1 MPIQLLSD
9 ALISQIAA
17 GEVIERPASVVK
29 ELVENALDA
38 RATRIEV
45 ELERG
50 GCGLIRVRD
59 DGIGIQPEEIA
70 LALARH
76 ATSKIASLDDL
87 ERVATLGFRG
97 EALPSIASVSRLS
110 LVSRAA
116 AAAHAWAVEA
126 RDGALAAP
134 VPASHPPGTS
144 VEVRDLFFNVPARR
158 KFLRSDATEY
168 QHIVR
173 MLERLALSR
182 FAAAFT
188 LVHNGK
194 TVWSLA
200 AAQTAA
206 ERLARVAKICG
217 EDFAAHV
224 IELKHDTES
233 LRLSGWLALPTFSR
247 SQSDLQFAFLNGR
260 FVRDKLLAGAVR
272 LAYQDVLFHGRFSAY
287 LLYLELD
294 PTAVD
299 VNAHPQKLEVRFR
312 DSRRIHDFV
321 FRTLERVLAETRP
334 SAESAGSAPLDWL
347 TGSASFDRVPLRNQA
362 RFVLP
367 EGRGPRTGEDAYRGF
382 VERAEFGVGEG
393 AGQGFGEGAGGSSGA
408 APGLSSSAAPGA
420 SASVAFGVSAS
431 AALGVSALGVPS
443 ASTSPAAGFSASR
456 GLGVDGIGEG
466 RHDGER
472 ADERPLG
479 YAIAQLHGVYI
490 LAQTADGM
498 VLVDMHAA
506 HERVMY
512 ERMKKL
518 LAGETAQQQLLIP
531 QILHVSP
538 AQAEAA
544 EAHAQEFAALG
555 FGVSRLAPD
564 QLAMRAIPVLLA
576 GRDPGGVVRDVLS
589 DLLEQGHSRRVEESI
604 NHLLATMACHA
615 AVRAQRNLTL
625 PEMNALLREMEG
637 TERADQCNH
646 GRPTWVRLSL
656 TDLDRLFL
664 RGR

>member
-1 MPIQLLSD
+1 MPILLLSD

-59 DGIGIQPEEIA
+59 DGFGILPEEMA

-76 ATSKIASLDDL
+76 ATSKIVSLDDL
-87 ERVATLGFRG
+87 ESVATLGFRG

-110 LVSRAA
+110 LISRSA
-116 AAAHAWAVEA
+116 AAAHAWVLDA
-126 RDGALAAP
+126 RDGAIAP
-134 VPASHPPGTS
+134 PAPASHPPGTS

-158 KFLRSDATEY
+158 KFLRSEASEY

-182 FAAAFT
+182 FEVAFI
-188 LVHNGK
+188 LAHNGK
-194 TVWSLA
+194 TVWSLPA
-200 AAQTAA
+200 ARNAP

-217 EDFAAHV
+217 EDFAGHV
-224 IELKHDTES
+224 IELQHDTET

-294 PTAVD
+294 PTLVD

-321 FRTLERVLAETRP
+321 FRTLERVLADTRP
-334 SAESAGSAPLDWL
+334 SAASAGSAPLDWL
-347 TGSASFDRVPLRNQA
+347 TGSARFDGVAPPSQA
-362 RFVLP
+362 RFMLP
-367 EGRGPRTGEDAYRGF
+367 EGRALRMGEDAYREL
-382 VERAEFGVGEG
+382 VAREDLRVG
-393 AGQGFGEGAGGSSGA
+393 
-408 APGLSSSAAPGA
+408 
-420 SASVAFGVSAS
+420 
-431 AALGVSALGVPS
+431 SALGV
-443 ASTSPAAGFSASR
+443 AAAP
-456 GLGVDGIGEG
+456 GVGEQPING
-466 RHDGER
+466 VP
-472 ADERPLG
+472 PLG

-490 LAQTADGM
+490 LAQTAEGV

-512 ERMKKL
+512 ERMKRL
-518 LAGETAQQQLLIP
+518 LSGQTAQQQLLLP
-531 QILHVSP
+531 EILHVTA

-544 EAHAQEFAALG
+544 EAHAEQFAALG

-564 QLAMRAIPVLLA
+564 QLALRAIPSLLA
-576 GRDPGGVVRDVLS
+576 GRDAAAIVRDVLS
-589 DLLEQGHSRRVEESI
+589 DLLEQGHSRAVEESI
-604 NHLLATMACHA
+604 NHLLATSACHA
-615 AVRAQRNLTL
+615 SVRAQRNLSL

-637 TERADQCNH
+637 TDRADQCNH

-656 TDLDRLFL
+656 GELDRLFL

>member
-38 RATRIEV
+38 RAKRIEV

-116 AAAHAWAVEA
+116 TAAHAWVVEA

-182 FAAAFT
+182 FAVAFS

-194 TVWSLA
+194 TVWSLPPA
-200 AAQTAA
+200 HTAA

-217 EDFAAHV
+217 EDFAGHV

-321 FRTLERVLAETRP
+321 FRTLERVLADTRP

-347 TGSASFDRVPLRNQA
+347 TGSATFDRVALRDQA

-367 EGRGPRTGEDAYRGF
+367 EGRAPRTGEDAYRGF

-393 AGQGFGEGAGGSSGA
+393 AGLGTGESVAG
-408 APGLSSSAAPGA
+408 SSSAALGA
-420 SASVAFGVSAS
+420 GAAFGVNAS
-431 AALGVSALGVPS
+431 EGTNPE
-443 ASTSPAAGFSASR
+443 AGFS
-456 GLGVDGIGEG
+456 GGQGPGVG
-466 RHDGER
+466 

-490 LAQTADGM
+490 LTQTADGM

-531 QILHVSP
+531 QILQVSP

-576 GRDPGGVVRDVLS
+576 GRDPGGIVRDVLS

>member
-29 ELVENALDA
+29 ELVENAMDA
-38 RATRIEV
+38 RARRIEV

-50 GCGLIRVRD
+50 GCGMIRVRD
-59 DGIGIQPEEIA
+59 DGIGIQAEEIA

-87 ERVATLGFRG
+87 ESVATLGFRG

-110 LVSRAA
+110 LVSRPAA
-116 AAAHAWAVEA
+116 SAHAWSVEA
-126 RDGALAAP
+126 RDGALAPPA
-134 VPASHPPGTS
+134 PASHPPGTS

-158 KFLRSDATEY
+158 KFLRTEATEY

-182 FAAAFT
+182 FEVAFT

-194 TVWSLA
+194 TVWTLPA
-200 AAQTAA
+200 AHTAD
-206 ERLARVAKICG
+206 ERLARVAQVCG
-217 EDFAAHV
+217 EDFAGHV

-247 SQSDLQFAFLNGR
+247 SQADLQFAFLNGR
-260 FVRDKLLAGAVR
+260 FVRDKLLAGAAR

-321 FRTLERVLAETRP
+321 FRTLERVLADTRP
-334 SAESAGSAPLDWL
+334 SAASAGSAPLDWL
-347 TGSASFDRVPLRNQA
+347 TGSARYGGVAPPSQA

-367 EGRGPRTGEDAYRGF
+367 EGRSPRAGEDAHRAL
-382 VERAEFGVGEG
+382 VERGES
-393 AGQGFGEGAGGSSGA
+393 AVREGQGPANPWGPTRPWSADADSAAAA
-408 APGLSSSAAPGA
+408 AP
-420 SASVAFGVSAS
+420 
-431 AALGVSALGVPS
+431 LGV
-443 ASTSPAAGFSASR
+443 
-456 GLGVDGIGEG
+456 
-466 RHDGER
+466 
-472 ADERPLG
+472 
-479 YAIAQLHGVYI
+479 AIAQLHGVYI
-490 LAQTADGM
+490 LAQTADGI

-512 ERMKKL
+512 ERMKQL
-518 LAGETAQQQLLIP
+518 LAGQTAQQQLLIP
-531 QILHVSP
+531 QILQVSP

-544 EAHAQEFAALG
+544 ETHAAEFAALG
-555 FGVSRLAPD
+555 FGVTRLAPD
-564 QLAMRAIPVLLA
+564 QLALRSIPSLLA
-576 GRDPGGVVRDVLS
+576 GRDSAEIIRDVLS

-615 AVRAQRNLTL
+615 SVRAQRNLSL
-625 PEMNALLREMEG
+625 PEMNALLREMEN

-646 GRPTWVRLSL
+646 GRPTWVRLSIA
-656 TDLDRLFL
+656 DLDRLFL

>member
-1 MPIQLLSD
+1 LPILLLSD
-9 ALISQIAA
+9 ALINQIAA

-38 RATRIEV
+38 QAKRIEV

-50 GCGLIRVRD
+50 GSGLIRIRD
-59 DGIGIQPEEIA
+59 DGMGIQPEEIA

-87 ERVATLGFRG
+87 ESVFTLGFRG

-110 LVSRAA
+110 LISRSGG
-116 AAAHAWAVEA
+116 AAHAWSVDA
-126 RDGALAAP
+126 RDGAVAAP
-134 VPASHPPGTS
+134 APASHPQGTS

-158 KFLRSDATEY
+158 KFLRGENTEY

-182 FAAAFT
+182 FEVAFT

-194 TVWSLA
+194 IVWSLA
-200 AAQTAA
+200 AARTKP
-206 ERLARVAKICG
+206 ERLARVAQLCG
-217 EDFAAHV
+217 GDFAAHV
-224 IELKHDTES
+224 IELNYDTES
-233 LRLSGWLALPTFSR
+233 LQLSGWLALPTFSR
-247 SQSDLQFAFLNGR
+247 SQSDLQFAYLNGR

-272 LAYQDVLFHGRFSAY
+272 LAYRDVLFHGRFPAY
-287 LLYLELD
+287 LLYLKLD
-294 PTAVD
+294 PALVD

-321 FRTLERVLAETRP
+321 FRTLERVLADTKP

-347 TGSASFDRVPLRNQA
+347 TDSTQFDRVSAPNQA
-362 RFVLP
+362 HFALP
-367 EGRGPRTGEDAYRGF
+367 EGRPAQSRVDAYRSF
-382 VERAEFGVGEG
+382 VKREDLG
-393 AGQGFGEGAGGSSGA
+393 GQEPDPNADPVANGSA
-408 APGLSSSAAPGA
+408 
-420 SASVAFGVSAS
+420 
-431 AALGVSALGVPS
+431 
-443 ASTSPAAGFSASR
+443 
-456 GLGVDGIGEG
+456 
-466 RHDGER
+466 
-472 ADERPLG
+472 PLG

-490 LAQTADGM
+490 LAQTPDGV

-518 LAGETAQQQLLIP
+518 LAGQTARQQLLMPEI
-531 QILHVSP
+531 IHVTP

-544 EAHAQEFAALG
+544 DNHSQEFAALG
-555 FGVSRLAPD
+555 FDVSRLAPD
-564 QLAMRAIPVLLA
+564 QLALRAIPTLLM
-576 GRDPGGVVRDVLS
+576 GRDPAGVVRDVLS

-604 NHLLATMACHA
+604 NHLLGTMACHA
-615 AVRAQRNLTL
+615 AVRAQRNLSI
-625 PEMNALLREMEG
+625 PEMNSLLREMEV
-637 TERADQCNH
+637 TPRADQCNH

-656 TDLDRLFL
+656 TELDRLFL

>member
-1 MPIQLLSD
+1 LPIQLLSD

-116 AAAHAWAVEA
+116 TAAHAWSVEA

-182 FAAAFT
+182 FAVAFT

-194 TVWSLA
+194 TVWSLPPA
-200 AAQTAA
+200 HTAA

-217 EDFAAHV
+217 EDFAGHV
-224 IELKHDTES
+224 IELKYDTES
-233 LRLSGWLALPTFSR
+233 LGLSGWLALPTFSR

-321 FRTLERVLAETRP
+321 FRTLERVLSDTRP

-347 TGSASFDRVPLRNQA
+347 TGSATFDRVALRDQA

-367 EGRGPRTGEDAYRGF
+367 EGRAPRTGEDAYRGF

-393 AGQGFGEGAGGSSGA
+393 AGLGTGESVGG
-408 APGLSSSAAPGA
+408 SSSAALGA
-420 SASVAFGVSAS
+420 GAAFGVNAS
-431 AALGVSALGVPS
+431 EGTNPE
-443 ASTSPAAGFSASR
+443 AGFSGGQGPGA
-456 GLGVDGIGEG
+456 G
-466 RHDGER
+466 

-490 LAQTADGM
+490 LTQTADGM

-518 LAGETAQQQLLIP
+518 LAGETAQQQFLIP
-531 QILHVSP
+531 QILQVSP

-576 GRDPGGVVRDVLS
+576 GRDPGGIVRDVLS

>member
-1 MPIQLLSD
+1 LPILPLSD

-59 DGIGIQPEEIA
+59 DGFGIVAAEMA

-76 ATSKIASLDDL
+76 ATSKIVSLDDL

-110 LVSRAA
+110 LISRPAA
-116 AAAHAWAVEA
+116 AEHAWVLDA
-126 RDGALAAP
+126 RDGALGAP
-134 VPASHPPGTS
+134 APASHPPGTS

-158 KFLRSDATEY
+158 KFLRSEATEY

-182 FAAAFT
+182 FEVAFT
-188 LVHNGK
+188 LAHNGK
-194 TVWSLA
+194 TVWSLPA
-200 AAQTAA
+200 ARTAP

-224 IELKHDTES
+224 IELKHDTET

-294 PTAVD
+294 PTLVD

-321 FRTLERVLAETRP
+321 FRTLERVLADTRP
-334 SAESAGSAPLDWL
+334 SVESAGSAPLDWL
-347 TGSASFDRVPLRNQA
+347 TGSARFDGVAPPSQA
-362 RFVLP
+362 RFMLP
-367 EGRGPRTGEDAYRGF
+367 EGRAPRPGEDAYREF
-382 VERAEFGVGEG
+382 VARADF
-393 AGQGFGEGAGGSSGA
+393 GA
-408 APGLSSSAAPGA
+408 ASAFG
-420 SASVAFGVSAS
+420 SASGSGVAEPTING
-431 AALGVSALGVPS
+431 AA
-443 ASTSPAAGFSASR
+443 
-456 GLGVDGIGEG
+456 
-466 RHDGER
+466 
-472 ADERPLG
+472 PLG

-490 LAQTADGM
+490 LAQTAEGV

-518 LAGETAQQQLLIP
+518 LSGQTAQQQLLLP
-531 QILHVSP
+531 EILHVTP

-544 EAHAQEFAALG
+544 DTHAEQFAALG

-564 QLAMRAIPVLLA
+564 QLTLRAIPSLLA
-576 GRDPGGVVRDVLS
+576 GRDAVAIVRDVLS
-589 DLLEQGHSRRVEESI
+589 DLLAQGHSRAVEESI
-604 NHLLATMACHA
+604 NHLLATSACHA
-615 AVRAQRNLTL
+615 SVRAQRNLSL
-625 PEMNALLREMEG
+625 PEMNALLREME
-637 TERADQCNH
+637 TTDRADQCNH

-656 TDLDRLFL
+656 AELDRLFM

>member
-38 RATRIEV
+38 RASRIEV

-50 GCGLIRVRD
+50 GCGLVRVRD

-87 ERVATLGFRG
+87 ESVATLGFRG

-110 LVSRAA
+110 LISRPAA
-116 AAAHAWAVEA
+116 SAHAWSVEA
-126 RDGALAAP
+126 RDGILAAP
-134 VPASHPPGTS
+134 APASHPLGTS

-158 KFLRSDATEY
+158 KFLRTETTEY

-182 FAAAFT
+182 FDVAFT
-188 LVHNGK
+188 LAHNGK
-194 TVWSLA
+194 TVWSLPA
-200 AAQTAA
+200 ASTTA

-217 EDFAAHV
+217 EDFAGHV

-321 FRTLERVLAETRP
+321 FRTLERVLSDTRP

-347 TGSASFDRVPLRNQA
+347 TGSARFDRVAPPNQA
-362 RFVLP
+362 RFALP
-367 EGRGPRTGEDAYRGF
+367 EGRPPRSGEDAYRSL
-382 VERAEFGVGEG
+382 VERGDLGLSVGEG
-393 AGQGFGEGAGGSSGA
+393 QPFDGSRPAGNAQSHGDAHSHSDAQSRSDA
-408 APGLSSSAAPGA
+408 A
-420 SASVAFGVSAS
+420 
-431 AALGVSALGVPS
+431 
-443 ASTSPAAGFSASR
+443 
-456 GLGVDGIGEG
+456 
-466 RHDGER
+466 
-472 ADERPLG
+472 PLG

-490 LAQTADGM
+490 LAQTADGI

-512 ERMKKL
+512 ERMKML
-518 LAGETAQQQLLIP
+518 LAGQTAQQQLLLP
-531 QILHVSP
+531 EILHVSP

-544 EAHAQEFAALG
+544 ELHAAEFAALG
-555 FGVSRLAPD
+555 FGVTRLAPD
-564 QLAMRAIPVLLA
+564 QLALRAIPSLLS
-576 GRDPGGVVRDVLS
+576 GRDPAGIVRDVLS

-615 AVRAQRNLTL
+615 AVRAQRNLSL

-646 GRPTWVRLSL
+646 GRPTWVRLSIN
-656 TDLDRLFL
+656 DLDRLFL

>member
-1 MPIQLLSD
+1 LPIQLLSD

-38 RATRIEV
+38 RARRIEV

-59 DGIGIQPEEIA
+59 DGIGIQPGEIA

-87 ERVATLGFRG
+87 ESVATLGFRG
-97 EALPSIASVSRLS
+97 EALPSMASVSRLS
-110 LVSRAA
+110 LVSRSGT
-116 AAAHAWAVEA
+116 AAHAWSVEA
-126 RDGALAAP
+126 HDGVLAAP

-158 KFLRSDATEY
+158 KFLRSESTEY

-182 FAAAFT
+182 FEVAFALT
-188 LVHNGK
+188 HNGK
-194 TVWSLA
+194 TVWSLPA
-200 AAQTAA
+200 AHTAP

-217 EDFAAHV
+217 EDFAGHV
-224 IELKHDTES
+224 LELKHDTES

-287 LLYLELD
+287 LLYLEVA
-294 PTAVD
+294 PAMVD

-321 FRTLERVLAETRP
+321 FRTLERMLADTRP

-347 TGSASFDRVPLRNQA
+347 TGSAQFDRVARPDQG

-367 EGRGPRTGEDAYRGF
+367 EGRASGRGVDVYRGL
-382 VERAEFGVGEG
+382 VARADYGVGEG
-393 AGQGFGEGAGGSSGA
+393 QPAHGAQLDGA
-408 APGLSSSAAPGA
+408 AQSTGGAHPDGGAQLDGGAQSAADA
-420 SASVAFGVSAS
+420 
-431 AALGVSALGVPS
+431 
-443 ASTSPAAGFSASR
+443 
-456 GLGVDGIGEG
+456 
-466 RHDGER
+466 
-472 ADERPLG
+472 PLG

-490 LAQTADGM
+490 LAQTADGV

-518 LAGETAQQQLLIP
+518 LAGQTAQQQLLIP
-531 QILHVSP
+531 QVLHVTP

-544 EAHAQEFAALG
+544 ETHAEEFAALG
-555 FGVSRLAPD
+555 FAVSRLAPD
-564 QLAMRAIPVLLA
+564 QLALRAIPSLLA
-576 GRDPGGVVRDVLS
+576 GRDPAGIVCDVLS
-589 DLLEQGHSRRVEESI
+589 DLLEQGRSRRVEESI

-615 AVRAQRNLTL
+615 AIRAQRTLSL
-625 PEMNALLREMEG
+625 PEMNALLREMEV

>member
-38 RATRIEV
+38 QARRIEV

-59 DGIGIQPEEIA
+59 DGVGIEREEIA

-87 ERVATLGFRG
+87 ESVATLGFRG
-97 EALPSIASVSRLS
+97 EALPSMASVSRLS
-110 LVSRAA
+110 LVSRSATA
-116 AAAHAWAVEA
+116 VHAWALEA
-126 RDGALAAP
+126 RDGAHAAAAP
-134 VPASHPPGTS
+134 AAHPPGTS

-158 KFLRSDATEY
+158 KFLRSEATEY

-182 FAAAFT
+182 FAVAFT

-194 TVWSLA
+194 TIWSLPA
-200 AAQTAA
+200 AHSAA
-206 ERLARVAKICG
+206 ERLARVARICG

-260 FVRDKLLAGAVR
+260 FVRDKLLAGAAR

-287 LLYLELD
+287 LLYLDLD
-294 PTAVD
+294 PTQVD

-312 DSRRIHDFV
+312 DSRRVHDFV
-321 FRTLERVLAETRP
+321 FRTLERVLAGTRP

-347 TGSASFDRVPLRNQA
+347 TGSAGSSAAAPNQA
-362 RFVLP
+362 RFFLP
-367 EGRGPRTGEDAYRGF
+367 EGRLARAGEDVYRGL
-382 VERAEFGVGEG
+382 VERGAWSVAETSISG
-393 AGQGFGEGAGGSSGA
+393 AGEKLTNGA
-408 APGLSSSAAPGA
+408 A
-420 SASVAFGVSAS
+420 
-431 AALGVSALGVPS
+431 
-443 ASTSPAAGFSASR
+443 
-456 GLGVDGIGEG
+456 
-466 RHDGER
+466 
-472 ADERPLG
+472 PLG

-490 LAQTADGM
+490 LAQTEDGV

-518 LAGETAQQQLLIP
+518 LAGDTAQQQLLLPEI
-531 QILHVSP
+531 IHVTP

-544 EAHAQEFAALG
+544 ETHAQEFAALG

-564 QLAMRAIPVLLA
+564 QLALRSIPTLLA
-576 GRDPGGVVRDVLS
+576 GKDPAGIVRDVLS
-589 DLLEQGHSRRVEESI
+589 DLLEQGQSRRVEESI
-604 NHLLATMACHA
+604 NHLLATTACHA
-615 AVRAQRNLTL
+615 AIRAQRSLTL

-637 TERADQCNH
+637 TDRADQCNH
-646 GRPTWVRLSL
+646 GRPTWIRLSL
-656 TDLDRLFL
+656 GDLDRLFM

>member
-17 GEVIERPASVVK
+17 GEVIERPASAVK

-38 RATRIEV
+38 RARRIEV

-87 ERVATLGFRG
+87 ESVATLGFRG
-97 EALPSIASVSRLS
+97 EALPSMASVSRLS
-110 LVSRAA
+110 LVSRSGT
-116 AAAHAWAVEA
+116 AAHAWSVEA
-126 RDGALAAP
+126 HDGVLAAP

-158 KFLRSDATEY
+158 KFLRSESTEY
-168 QHIVR
+168 QHVVR

-182 FAAAFT
+182 FEVAFALT
-188 LVHNGK
+188 HNGK
-194 TVWSLA
+194 TVWSLPA
-200 AAQTAA
+200 AHTAP

-217 EDFAAHV
+217 EDFAGHV
-224 IELKHDTES
+224 LELKHDTES

-312 DSRRIHDFV
+312 DSRRVHDFV
-321 FRTLERVLAETRP
+321 FRTLERVLADTRP

-347 TGSASFDRVPLRNQA
+347 TGSASFDRVALSNQA
-362 RFVLP
+362 HFVLP
-367 EGRGPRTGEDAYRGF
+367 EGRAPRSGEDAYRSL
-382 VERAEFGVGEG
+382 VARAELGVGVSIGEGVGVNGGIGAGESAGVNGGAGEG
-393 AGQGFGEGAGGSSGA
+393 AGAGQAAGDGA
-408 APGLSSSAAPGA
+408 A
-420 SASVAFGVSAS
+420 
-431 AALGVSALGVPS
+431 
-443 ASTSPAAGFSASR
+443 
-456 GLGVDGIGEG
+456 
-466 RHDGER
+466 
-472 ADERPLG
+472 PLG

-490 LAQTADGM
+490 LAQTADGV

-518 LAGETAQQQLLIP
+518 LAGQTAQQQLLIP
-531 QILHVSP
+531 QILHVTP

-564 QLAMRAIPVLLA
+564 QLAMRAIPSLLA
-576 GRDPGGVVRDVLS
+576 GRDPAGIVRDVLS

-615 AVRAQRNLTL
+615 AVRAQRNLSL
-625 PEMNALLREMEG
+625 SEMNALLREMEG

>member
-38 RATRIEV
+38 RANRIEV

-59 DGIGIQPEEIA
+59 DGIGIPPEEIA

-97 EALPSIASVSRLS
+97 EALPSMASVSRLS
-110 LVSRAA
+110 LVSRSAT
-116 AAAHAWAVEA
+116 AAHAWVLEA
-126 RDGALAAP
+126 RDGTLAAP

-158 KFLRSDATEY
+158 KFLRSDTTEY

-182 FAAAFT
+182 FAVAFT

-194 TVWSLA
+194 TVWSLPA
-200 AAQTAA
+200 AHTAA

-217 EDFAAHV
+217 EDFAGHV

-321 FRTLERVLAETRP
+321 FRTLERMLADTRP

-347 TGSASFDRVPLRNQA
+347 TGSASFDRVAISNQA

-367 EGRGPRTGEDAYRGF
+367 EGRAARPREDAYRGL
-382 VERAEFGVGEG
+382 VDRGEFGVGEG
-393 AGQGFGEGAGGSSGA
+393 PGQWSGD
-408 APGLSSSAAPGA
+408 SADVGA
-420 SASVAFGVSAS
+420 SAATGGSASATPGASAS
-431 AALGVSALGVPS
+431 AALGVNASAALGIS
-443 ASTSPAAGFSASR
+443 ATQ
-456 GLGVDGIGEG
+456 GLGSTNGLGSTDGLGSADGIEKGLHE
-466 RHDGER
+466 GER
-472 ADERPLG
+472 AAERPLG

-544 EAHAQEFAALG
+544 EEHAQEFAALG

-564 QLAMRAIPVLLA
+564 QLALRAIPVLLA
-576 GRDPGGVVRDVLS
+576 GRDPAGIVRDVLS